1 MAGTPLTREEPVTV
15 RDIERAARRIA
26 DVVRET
32 PVLSAGEIT
41 RRIGAPVTLKA
52 ESLQRTG
59 SFKLRGATNKLSQ
72 LSKAELEA
80 GVVAASAGNHAQAVA
95 VATFPAREQCA

>member
-1 MAGTPLTREEPVTV
+1 MVEPPLTREEPVTV

-32 PVLSAGEIT
+32 PVLSAGEIS
-41 RRIGAPVTLKA
+41 RRVGAEVTLKA

-59 SFKLRGATNKLSQ
+59 SFKLRGAGHKLSRM
-72 LSKAELEA
+72 SSSELRS

-95 VATFPAREQCA
+95 VAARRRGAE